1 MSEISERMQRMKAKL
16 DKVASKGAALKSQN
30 EQLKQELETAKSRLQ
45 AQEMRITA
53 LGEEV
58 NRIKLAKTVVTVS
71 GDKAEMK
78 FKVNEMVKEI
88 DKCIALLNR

>member
-1 MSEISERMQRMKAKL
+1 MKAKL

-45 AQEMRITA
+45 AQEMRIAA
-53 LGEEV
+53 LSEEV
-58 NRIKLAKTVVTVS
+58 NRIKLAKTVVTAS